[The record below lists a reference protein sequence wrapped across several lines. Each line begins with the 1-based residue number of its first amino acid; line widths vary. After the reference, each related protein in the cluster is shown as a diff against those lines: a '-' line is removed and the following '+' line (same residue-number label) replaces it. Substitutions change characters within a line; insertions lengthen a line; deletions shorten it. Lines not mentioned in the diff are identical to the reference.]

1 MAHTYQLGLFPKQ
14 YHTML
19 PRGLQQNKT
28 LISLNV
34 ICNFI
39 FLKKKKKGRVVA
51 GARVRRA
58 TAARCFSG
66 LLHVRSDGK
75 TQDDGCGGQPE
86 RTQMSPAAA

>member
-34 ICNFI
+34 IVI
-39 FLKKKKKGRVVA
+39 SYSLKRVKRLPGLESR
-51 GARVRRA
+51 GASPVIYVQRLRP
-58 TAARCFSG
+58 T
-66 LLHVRSDGK
+66 DK
-75 TQDDGCGGQPE
+75 CGGRPE
-86 RTQMSPAAA
+86 WMQLVPATV